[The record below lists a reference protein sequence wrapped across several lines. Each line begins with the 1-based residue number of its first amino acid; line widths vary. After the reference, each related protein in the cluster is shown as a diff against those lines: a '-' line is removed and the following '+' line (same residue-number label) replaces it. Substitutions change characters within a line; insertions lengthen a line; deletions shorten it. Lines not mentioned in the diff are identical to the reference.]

1 MKQLNGFSQVVQL
14 PGLQEVDSGIVMGEN
29 REANK
34 TICLANLGSNLSPFV
49 WRSTTLARAI
59 LSMALLA
66 FASVALP
73 AQTAPNVTTINGGR
87 NVVALP
93 SQSAASTD
101 VEHGP
106 SLPFFSDF
114 GPGAPYNCSQGYT
127 VSEAG
132 SPVGMELTPAAQFT
146 SAKTGVTA
154 SVTVALG
161 WVAGANGARVTLDLD
176 CGGMPCGVD
185 TKYLCRGNVTHVPTF
200 GASCTRVE
208 SLKCRAQLVKGRRY
222 WVYVEA
228 PIAPNNTEE
237 GWYLSTTP
245 TIGTFGVSTNDA
257 PWVVAPNTPLP
268 AFSVQ

>member
-1 MKQLNGFSQVVQL
+1 MKQLKGFSQVAQL
-14 PGLQEVDSGIVMGEN
+14 PGLQEVDSGTVMGEN
-29 REANK
+29 REVNK
-34 TICLANLGSNLSPFV
+34 TGSLASLG
-49 WRSTTLARAI
+49 RAI
-59 LSMALLA
+59 LCIALLA
-66 FASVALP
+66 FTSVTLL
-73 AQTAPNVTTINGGR
+73 AQAAPNVATINGGR
-87 NVVALP
+87 NIVVLP
-93 SQSAASTD
+93 SQSTTSTG

-106 SLPFFSDF
+106 AVPFFSDF
-114 GPGAPYNCSQGYT
+114 GSSTPYNCNQGYT

-154 SVTVALG
+154 SVTVAVG
-161 WVAGANGARVTLDLD
+161 WIAGANGARVSLDLD

-185 TKYLCRGNVTHVPTF
+185 TKYLCRGNITHVPAF
-200 GASCTRVE
+200 GTSCTRVE
-208 SLKCRAQLVKGRRY
+208 TMKCRAQLVKGRKY

-228 PIAPNNTEE
+228 PIPPNNTEE

-257 PWVVAPNTPLP
+257 LWVVAGNTPLP